1 LSGPKLSRC
10 PLSGF
15 GRGFEFVLELFF
27 ANFGE
32 ELAHGGA
39 GLHSHGDEVVASDER
54 WANFGL
60 SFEFFGL
67 FNEVVVNVQA
77 AMGAEAIEAMELEF
91 ERKSGA
97 HEQTAEGGF
106 AHLQRIFELHMAAD
120 GGDDVVDLFA
130 RETEAFENLLG
141 HIRADAFVFVKMD
154 AAGVGI
160 ARGGEGFGDIMKED
174 GPGEGRVCVGG
185 QILEH
190 EEEVVEDRSFG
201 MKIGGLI
208 AGDGGGDFGEDL
220 FEQAALAKEIEAAGG
235 MRRTEEFDEFVADA
249 FGADGMNF
257 GRGSFERGECFGF
270 DIEIE
275 LGGESDGAKE
285 AEMIFAEAF
294 GGRTDGADDFC
305 AQIGFAADP
314 IMQFAFDGIEEEAV
328 DCKIATA
335 CVGDGVAKND
345 IGWVASIL
353 IIGFG
358 AKGGDLELV
367 IVFENNDDAEF
378 AADRNGAWEKV
389 LDLIGK
395 SGGDDVV
402 IARFAPEEKVAN
414 AATNP
419 IGGEAGLLEAL
430 DDLSGGFG
438 ERLQRR
444 RKRVYRPAGLDQRI
458 RAMENNRQMFGLVD
472 FTRCHALIAT
482 SARITGFSASCREKE
497 TDKS

>member
-1 LSGPKLSRC
+1 LSGLV
-10 PLSGF
+10 
-15 GRGFEFVLELFF
+15 RGFEFVLELFF

-54 WANFGL
+54 GANFGL

-141 HIRADAFVFVKMD
+141 HVCADAFVFVKMD
-154 AAGVGI
+154 AAGLGI
-160 ARGGEGFGDIMKED
+160 ARGGEGFGDVVKED
-174 GPGEGRVCVGG
+174 RPGEGRVCVGG

-220 FEQAALAKEIEAAGG
+220 FEQAALAKEVEAAGG

-249 FGADGMNF
+249 FGAYGMNF
-257 GRGSFERGECFGF
+257 GRGGFNGGECFGF

-294 GGRTDGADDFC
+294 GGRTDGADDLG
-305 AQIGFAADP
+305 AQVGFAADP
-314 IMQFAFDGIEEEAV
+314 IMQFALDGIEEEAV
-328 DCKIATA
+328 DGKIATA
-335 CVGDGVAKND
+335 CVGDGIAKND

-353 IIGFG
+353 IIGFS

-378 AADRNGAWEKV
+378 AADGDGAFEKTF
-389 LDLIGK
+389 DLVGE
-395 SGGDDVV
+395 SRGDDVV
-402 IARFAPEEKVAN
+402 ITRFAAQEVIAN
-414 AATNP
+414 AAANP
-419 IGGEAGLLEAL
+419 IGGEAGFLETL
-430 DDLSGGFG
+430 DDLSRSFG
-438 ERLQRR
+438 HHVAD
-444 RKRVYRPAGLDQRI
+444 KRNY
-458 RAMENNRQMFGLVD
+458 EW
-472 FTRCHALIAT
+472 T
-482 SARITGFSASCREKE
+482 
-497 TDKS
+497 